1 MIELLKD
8 YVELYPAR
16 VLLEV
21 DTFEDYIHSIK
32 HLPLCFKGIEWSPL
46 PLIKLNKYN
55 LNRGI

>member
-32 HLPLCFKGIEWSPL
+32 HLLPCFKGIAWNPL
-46 PLIKLNKYN
+46 PLIKLNKCN
-55 LNRGI
+55 LN